1 MIKNVFYAF
10 ISFAFILNAHAQDNV
25 SVADAWDHV
34 SDVMKKDFVT
44 SETVGGSLYYLRDGK
59 TYGALSLGF
68 ADLKTKRKVDENT
81 IFHWASITKTFT
93 EIALM
98 QLVEE
103 GKVKLSDPIIKY
115 LPELKKVH
123 NPYGPM
129 EDITLQML
137 ISHSSG
143 FRDGSWPW
151 TSGEDWMPFEPTNWQ
166 QIVAMLPYMKI
177 NFKPGSQ
184 YQYSNP
190 ALIFIGKVI
199 EQIAGED
206 IEIYIHKNILLPL
219 GMHHSYFDTTPRHL
233 LKYRS
238 NNYFVVD
245 GVIDEQGLDFDTGIT
260 TSNGGLNS
268 PLTDMSKYFNF
279 LLGVGDK
286 QLYEGI
292 IKRKTLENMWKPV
305 VPIDDNDG
313 WVEQMSNGFFL
324 YDHKAS
330 KAHYIGHTGS
340 QAAYYSFFYLNPKT
354 NSAVI
359 MVTNSR
365 PKTTERKYIYSMR
378 KLIFDTLLYK

>member
-1 MIKNVFYAF
+1 MIKKLLV
-10 ISFAFILNAHAQDNV
+10 IITVSFSLNASAADNKSVAEAWANV
-25 SVADAWDHV
+25 SDI
-34 SDVMKKDFVT
+34 MKKDFVNSHT
-44 SETVGGSLYYLRDGK
+44 IGGSLYYVRDGK
-59 TYGALSLGF
+59 TYGALNLGL
-68 ADLKTKRKVDENT
+68 ADLATNRAVDENT

-93 EIALM
+93 DIALM

-123 NPYGPM
+123 NPYGSM
-129 EDITLQML
+129 EEITLDML
-137 ISHSSG
+137 VSHTSG

-151 TSGEDWMPFEPTNWQ
+151 AGGEKWMPFEPTDWE

-177 NFKPGSQ
+177 NFKPGSK

-190 ALIFIGKVI
+190 ALIFIGKVVEKI
-199 EQIAGED
+199 SGED
-206 IEIYIHKNILLPL
+206 IEIYINKNILMPL
-219 GMHHSYFDTTPRHL
+219 EMRSSYFDITPRHL

-245 GVIDEQGLDFDTGIT
+245 GAVDEQGLDFDTGIT
-260 TSNGGLNS
+260 AANGGLNA
-268 PLTDMSKYFNF
+268 PMKDMVKYLNF
-279 LLGVGDK
+279 LLGTGDK

-292 IKRKTLENMWKPV
+292 LKRKTLESLWQPV
-305 VPIDDNDG
+305 APIEDNES
-313 WVEQMSNGFFL
+313 WLEQISHGFFL
-324 YDHKAS
+324 YDYKDS
-330 KAHYIGHTGS
+330 GAHYIGHTGS

-365 PKTTERKYIYSMR
+365 PRDSERKYIYSMR
-378 KLIFDTLLYK
+378 KFIFDNLLYK